1 MSKTSNTLLSFLLGA
16 TTGAII
22 GILYAP
28 DKGSNTRDKVTY
40 RLDKYKV
47 MLEKLLEDLING
59 KEIPQSAAKSQGQ
72 KVIDDAKE
80 RAEQLLEDVDDLI
93 EHIKKE
99 DAEDTKSN

>member
-1 MSKTSNTLLSFLLGA
+1 MSFLLGA
-16 TTGAII
+16 ATGAII

-28 DKGSNTRDKVTY
+28 DKGSNTRDKVSY

-47 MLEKLLEDLING
+47 MLEDLIQDLING
-59 KEIPQSAAKSQGQ
+59 KQIPQTAAKSEGQ

-80 RAEQLLEDVDDLI
+80 RAEQLLADVDNLI